1 MFFFFIFFLQREAT
15 LEILFA
21 SLEDEALLKWG
32 LTLKEKNLLPEE
44 QILSLKS

>member
-1 MFFFFIFFLQREAT
+1 MLFFFLSFLQRKAT

-21 SLEDEALLKWG
+21 SFEDEALLKWG
-32 LTLKEKNLLPEE
+32 LTLKEKNLLLWE